1 MEEVQRSEKIWS
13 KNFIVTMLISTF
25 ATTAITM
32 QMGSLPIYV
41 TQLGGSKALSGF
53 IVGIL
58 GLSALVTRFPVGV
71 WLDKYGRKRLLLVGI
86 FLLLLDFGLLTLY
99 KTLLILFLLRMV
111 QGIANSIQSTTT
123 STIAADCIPSEH
135 LAEGLGYYSIAQAL
149 PSAIGPLIGLTI
161 AEKLG
166 FQRLF
171 QFAFVLVLIAF
182 FLSFLVQDQ
191 YVAEQK
197 KTQTNI
203 PNQEGDETLQAI
215 FKRKSILIPSAILF
229 FICFANSGV
238 VSFLAQYAAEKHIG
252 GAGYYFTV
260 MSLVMV
266 CVRFVLPNIF
276 VYMKS
281 FVLVVASIFLVGLAF
296 FLIAWTTNFW
306 GLIVAAVLYGVGYA
320 SLLPIMNTIV
330 LENAASSERGKA
342 TAIFSASLDVAYGG
356 GVLLWGVVAS
366 LTNFTTMYLLCAIFV
381 IISLILVVIYKKA
394 LSM

>member
-1 MEEVQRSEKIWS
+1 M
-13 KNFIVTMLISTF
+13 
-25 ATTAITM
+25 
-32 QMGSLPIYV
+32 
-41 TQLGGSKALSGF
+41 
-53 IVGIL
+53 
-58 GLSALVTRFPVGV
+58 
-71 WLDKYGRKRLLLVGI
+71 
-86 FLLLLDFGLLTLY
+86 
-99 KTLLILFLLRMV
+99 
-111 QGIANSIQSTTT
+111 
-123 STIAADCIPSEH
+123 
-135 LAEGLGYYSIAQAL
+135 
-149 PSAIGPLIGLTI
+149 
-161 AEKLG
+161 
-166 FQRLF
+166 
-171 QFAFVLVLIAF
+171 
-182 FLSFLVQDQ
+182 
-191 YVAEQK
+191 
-197 KTQTNI
+197 
-203 PNQEGDETLQAI
+203 
-215 FKRKSILIPSAILF
+215 
-229 FICFANSGV
+229 
-238 VSFLAQYAAEKHIG
+238 AQYAAEKHIG

>member
-86 FLLLLDFGLLTLY
+86 FLLFLDFGLLTLY
-99 KTLLILFLLRMV
+99 KTLLILFVLRMV

-182 FLSFLVQDQ
+182 FLSFLVHDQ
-191 YVAEQK
+191 YVDEQK
-197 KTQTNI
+197 KLRRI
-203 PNQEGDETLQAI
+203 FPIKRETKRYRPFLNAKAFSFPVQFYSLFALQ
-215 FKRKSILIPSAILF
+215 
-229 FICFANSGV
+229 
-238 VSFLAQYAAEKHIG
+238 
-252 GAGYYFTV
+252 
-260 MSLVMV
+260 
-266 CVRFVLPNIF
+266 
-276 VYMKS
+276 
-281 FVLVVASIFLVGLAF
+281 
-296 FLIAWTTNFW
+296 
-306 GLIVAAVLYGVGYA
+306 
-320 SLLPIMNTIV
+320 
-330 LENAASSERGKA
+330 
-342 TAIFSASLDVAYGG
+342 
-356 GVLLWGVVAS
+356 
-366 LTNFTTMYLLCAIFV
+366 
-381 IISLILVVIYKKA
+381 ILVWFLFWPNMLLRNTLVEQDII
-394 LSM
+394 LQ